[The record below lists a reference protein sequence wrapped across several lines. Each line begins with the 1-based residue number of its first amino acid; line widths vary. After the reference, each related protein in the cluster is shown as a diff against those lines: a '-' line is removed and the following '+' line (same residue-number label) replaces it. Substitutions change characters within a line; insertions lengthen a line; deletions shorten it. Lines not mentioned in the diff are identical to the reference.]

1 MPPAHLPGAGP
12 ALCAFSLSLHDDP
25 GTRQAPEGSHREAG
39 EGGGE
44 TGPVDS
50 EASWPASRDA
60 RKSMATTFKCDGEP
74 RAASQGPCVGRKGQ
88 EGARHRGRQGAR
100 ADGPAGAQ
108 TAGGRG
114 TGPRREG
121 SQGGGDQSG
130 AQAHPC
136 GSKVTG
142 RKPWGIQG

>member
-50 EASWPASRDA
+50 EASCPASRDA
-60 RKSMATTFKCDGEP
+60 RKSMATTFKCNGEP
-74 RAASQGPCVGRKGQ
+74 CAASQGPCGGERGRKG
-88 EGARHRGRQGAR
+88 RGI
-100 ADGPAGAQ
+100 AG
-108 TAGGRG
+108 TRELERTDRLVPKLPGDGGRG
-114 TGPRREG
+114 RGGKARREAVTSLGPRPTR
-121 SQGGGDQSG
+121 GGL
-130 AQAHPC
+130 
-136 GSKVTG
+136 K
-142 RKPWGIQG
+142 